1 MEAYG
6 AKRASAH
13 AAAVCYQRE
22 LHRLQRRDAALFV
35 VYRMRPSC
43 ERKRIY
49 SVNFFFCKGIIFKI
63 NFHKR
68 LIRSG
73 KITDRD
79 SALEAIHQRES
90 HQSTGIGKGLAVPHG
105 KDPKTTQ
112 LVGAVGISHE
122 GIEYDSIDGQPVQA
136 IILLIAQPD
145 HPGPH
150 VAALAEIA
158 QIFSKPAMRQAFCNA
173 KDAAT
178 VMEIIRSVE

>member
-1 MEAYG
+1 MVE
-6 AKRASAH
+6 
-13 AAAVCYQRE
+13 
-22 LHRLQRRDAALFV
+22 
-35 VYRMRPSC
+35 
-43 ERKRIY
+43 I
-49 SVNFFFCKGIIFKI
+49 
-63 NFHKR
+63 